1 MSLFRVL
8 SGSVKKGDAWH
19 ATGSDVELT
28 ADEAAR
34 LNKNGRKTVEPTD
47 VALARTKAEA
57 DKKKAVDDAE
67 KKAKAEAEKAEA
79 DKKKAEEE
87 AKKKGAAK

>member
-67 KKAKAEAEKAEA
+67 KKAKADA
-79 DKKKAEEE
+79 DKAKAEEE